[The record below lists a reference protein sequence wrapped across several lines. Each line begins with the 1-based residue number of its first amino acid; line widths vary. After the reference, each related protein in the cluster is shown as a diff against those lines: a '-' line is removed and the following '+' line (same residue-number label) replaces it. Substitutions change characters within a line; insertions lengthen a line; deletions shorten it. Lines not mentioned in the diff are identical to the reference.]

1 MNLFFGHSSGGCRFA
16 VVQGYAV
23 TRATVRPVNM
33 MALAHAVAVSSLD
46 AVARGPQRS
55 GAVAGWASGLWLS
68 TWLAK
73 ATPVSFMVR

>member
-1 MNLFFGHSSGGCRFA
+1 
-16 VVQGYAV
+16 
-23 TRATVRPVNM
+23 M

-73 ATPVSFMVR
+73 ATPVSFMV